1 MLHNISIALE
11 ALKSNSGKYYRY
23 TYNGIG
29 IYEALR
35 KNVSNDIWIQL
46 LKDDDFTWLPK
57 PKLYRDKKAYS
68 YFTKL
73 GNAEFER
80 RVMPIMNK
88 FLDKNKI
95 KKVECEVDIADIVYS
110 DEYQICTLSE

>member
-1 MLHNISIALE
+1 MNNIDIALE
-11 ALKSNSGKYYRY
+11 ALKKGNEIYYRY

-35 KNVSNDIWIQL
+35 QNVSNDIWIQL

-73 GNAEFER
+73 GNDEFER

-95 KKVECEVDIADIVYS
+95 KKVEYEVDIADIVYS
-110 DEYQICTLSE
+110 DKYQICTLSE